1 MVEKVYE
8 GGRVNP
14 PLPYWTM
21 SLYMDRCI
29 LFMGGDVMKRPYIK
43 KTVYELA
50 DIVAK
55 EFATNPTDKKTVR
68 DVQNELEHRGNVVAR
83 TVKQLI
89 DTYFINLK

>member
-8 GGRVNP
+8 GGRVNSP
-14 PLPYWTM
+14 FPYWTM
-21 SLYMDRCI
+21 SLYMDCCI
-29 LFMGGDVMKRPYIK
+29 LFMGGDVMKRPYMK

-55 EFATNPTDKKTVR
+55 EFALTPTDKKTVR

>member
-1 MVEKVYE
+1 M
-8 GGRVNP
+8 
-14 PLPYWTM
+14 
-21 SLYMDRCI
+21 
-29 LFMGGDVMKRPYIK
+29 K

-55 EFATNPTDKKTVR
+55 EFASTPTDKKTVR

>member
-1 MVEKVYE
+1 
-8 GGRVNP
+8 
-14 PLPYWTM
+14 
-21 SLYMDRCI
+21 
-29 LFMGGDVMKRPYIK
+29 MKRPYMK

-83 TVKQLI
+83 TYLKLNQFIAFIAGAVVLLKIVKTIILSGTSTFEKSQVS
-89 DTYFINLK
+89 TWNLNQGM